1 MPAAKGSIPWN
12 AGTGAGWTDKRGY
25 RWLYVSEN
33 GRRVARREHR
43 VIMERHLGRKLEPWE
58 LVHHKDSDPK
68 NNAIENLEIV
78 EWGAHTSE
86 HHKGGRKSEDARR
99 SFEAFALMREQLKR
113 EREIKAELLEALEE
127 TLRPGGMY
135 DKSVVHSQGAMQDE
149 MLALG
154 RKIKDAIAK
163 AKGEPHA

>member
-12 AGTGAGWTDKRGY
+12 AGTSSGWTDKRGY

-58 LVHHKDSDPK
+58 LVHHKDSNPH
-68 NNAIENLEIV
+68 NNTIENLELV
-78 EWGAHTSE
+78 EWGVHTSE

-99 SFEAFALMREQLKR
+99 SMEAFALMREEFKR
-113 EREIKAELLEALEE
+113 EREIKTDLLEALIRLIGE
-127 TLRPGGMY
+127 TSGL
-135 DKSVVHSQGAMQDE
+135 QD
-149 MLALG
+149 AVDAAKQA
-154 RKIKDAIAK
+154 RAAIAK
-163 AKGEPHA
+163 AKGDPHA